1 MNMIGR
7 NVPLQDIHPLPAAF
21 FAHHLPNPFRYR
33 TPQHF
38 MAVLGD
44 PYHME
49 MDGKNGMRAMA
60 IIVYEASRSKR
71 GCSSFRL
78 KAGVLPFPIG
88 DNKVRHRR

>member
-1 MNMIGR
+1 MIGR
-7 NVPLQDIHPLPAAF
+7 NVPLQDVHPLPATF
-21 FAHHLPNPFRYR
+21 FTHHLPNPFRYR

-44 PYHME
+44 PHDME
-49 MDGKNGMRAMA
+49 VDGEDRMRAMA
-60 IIVYEASRSKR
+60 IVIHEATRSKK

-88 DNKVRHRR
+88 DNKLLNV

>member
-7 NVPLQDIHPLPAAF
+7 NVPLQDVHPLPAAF
-21 FAHHLPNPFRYR
+21 FAHHIPNPFRYR

-44 PYHME
+44 PHHME
-49 MDGKNGMRAMA
+49 MDGKDGMRAMA

-71 GCSSFRL
+71 GVL
-78 KAGVLPFPIG
+78 KLPPKGGGFALPHW
-88 DNKVRHRR
+88 RQ